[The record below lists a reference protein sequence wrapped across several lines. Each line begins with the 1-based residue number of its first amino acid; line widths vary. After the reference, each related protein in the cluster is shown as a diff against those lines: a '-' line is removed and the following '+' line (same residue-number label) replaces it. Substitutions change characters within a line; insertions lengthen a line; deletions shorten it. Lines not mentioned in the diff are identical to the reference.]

1 MTGEDDMV
9 EPSDVQRSVDAALQ
23 TMPSLDDSLDPVPL
37 EQVPGLGVGVAVGSV
52 KAPGRTAA
60 DVVVLATDKP
70 CAFAAV
76 TTSSTAAAAPC
87 LWTRAR
93 VPGLRRAVV
102 VNSGNANAA
111 TGKQGVVDTEVMA
124 RAVADEL
131 GCTPDG
137 VLVCSTGVIGVPLPM
152 SRLTPAVTL
161 AAREAASG
169 VVPSQDAALAICTTD
184 TRPKQAGITIGSVT
198 VAGMAKGSGMI
209 HPNMAT
215 MLGFIATDATVEPAL
230 LQRLLECVNTS
241 TFNQI
246 SVDGDM
252 STNDTV
258 ILVSTGH
265 GAAVTPDMA
274 AWDDLVIAVS
284 LVSRQ
289 LARDI
294 ARDGEGART
303 LISVT
308 VHGGACDTD
317 ARAWARAVVSGSL
330 FKAAVHG
337 RDPNWGRIVGA
348 LGAAGAVGL
357 EHLDVDLG
365 DVPVMR
371 SGAPISFD
379 ESVVSAA
386 MGEPEL
392 RVFLGL
398 PGKGRG
404 VAWGC
409 DLSAEYVSINAD
421 YRS

>member
-1 MTGEDDMV
+1 MSGVDSMV
-9 EPSDVQRSVDAALQ
+9 DEADLRMCVDAALQ
-23 TMPSLDDSLDPVPL
+23 PMPSVDDALLPMPL

-52 KAPGRTAA
+52 KAPGRTSP
-60 DVVVLATDKP
+60 DVVVLCTAEP
-70 CAFAAV
+70 AAFAAV
-76 TTSSTAAAAPC
+76 TTTSSAAAAPC

-93 VPGLRRAVV
+93 APGLRRAVV

-111 TGKQGVVDTEVMA
+111 TGAQGVADNLGMA
-124 RAVADEL
+124 EAVAARI
-131 GCTPDG
+131 GCVPDD

-152 SRLTPAVTL
+152 QRLLPAIDRAAEEAL
-161 AAREAASG
+161 AARGAFHDPA
-169 VVPSQDAALAICTTD
+169 VAICTTD
-184 TRPKQAGITIGSVT
+184 TRPKRAGVKVGEVT

-209 HPNMAT
+209 HPDMAT
-215 MLGFIATDATVEPAL
+215 MLGFLATDADVAPAD
-230 LQRLLECVNTS
+230 LQALLECVNAR

-258 ILVSTGH
+258 ILLATGH
-265 GAAVTPDMA
+265 GPRLTPDLPG
-274 AWDDLVIAVS
+274 WEDLVTAVS
-284 LVSRQ
+284 LVARQ

-308 VHGGACDTD
+308 VQGGETD
-317 ARAWARAVVSGSL
+317 DLARSWARAVVSSSL

-337 RDPNWGRIVGA
+337 QDPNWGRIVGA

-365 DVPVMR
+365 EVPVMR
-371 SGAPISFD
+371 DGTPMTFD
-379 ESVVSAA
+379 ESVVSTA
-386 MGEPEL
+386 MGAAEL

-398 PGKGRG
+398 PGAGRG